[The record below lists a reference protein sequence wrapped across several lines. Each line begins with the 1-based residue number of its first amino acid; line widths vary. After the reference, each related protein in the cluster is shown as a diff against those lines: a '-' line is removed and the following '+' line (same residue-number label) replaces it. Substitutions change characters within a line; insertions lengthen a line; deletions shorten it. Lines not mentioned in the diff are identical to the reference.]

1 VAMSETM
8 RLKILDKLASMIGE
22 EEATQLMENVPPFD
36 WHEIATKDDLAAL
49 KEWAE
54 AKFDAQSASIAA
66 EFTAVR
72 GDFAEKIGELHQLI
86 GRQSEKFG
94 EQSEKIGEQSEKIGE
109 LHQLIGRQSEKIGEQ
124 SERFGEL
131 RQQIGEMQS
140 TMADQGRANFRWM
153 VATVVSVV
161 GAAVGSG
168 IWLG

>member
-1 VAMSETM
+1 MSETM

-86 GRQSEKFG
+86 GRQSEK
-94 EQSEKIGEQSEKIGE
+94 
-109 LHQLIGRQSEKIGEQ
+109 IGEQ

>member
-1 VAMSETM
+1 MSETM

-66 EFTAVR
+66 EFTNVR
-72 GDFAEKIGELHQLI
+72 GEIAKVEGNLSKE
-86 GRQSEKFG
+86 
-94 EQSEKIGEQSEKIGE
+94 IGE
-109 LHQLIGRQSEKIGEQ
+109 LHQLIGRQSEKIGEQSEKFGEQSEKFGEQSERFGEQ

>member
-1 VAMSETM
+1 MAMSETM

-86 GRQSEKFG
+86 GRQSEK
-94 EQSEKIGEQSEKIGE
+94 IGEQSE
-109 LHQLIGRQSEKIGEQ
+109 RFGEQ

>member
-1 VAMSETM
+1 MSETM

-86 GRQSEKFG
+86 GRQSEK
-94 EQSEKIGEQSEKIGE
+94 IGEQSEKF
-109 LHQLIGRQSEKIGEQ
+109 GEQ

-140 TMADQGRANFRWM
+140 TMADQGRVNFRWM

>member
-1 VAMSETM
+1 MAMSETM
-8 RLKILDKLASMIGE
+8 RLKILDKLASM
-22 EEATQLMENVPPFD
+22 
-36 WHEIATKDDLAAL
+36 
-49 KEWAE
+49 
-54 AKFDAQSASIAA
+54 
-66 EFTAVR
+66 
-72 GDFAEKIGELHQLI
+72 
-86 GRQSEKFG
+86 
-94 EQSEKIGEQSEKIGE
+94 
-109 LHQLIGRQSEKIGEQ
+109 IGEQ